1 MAMCEWT
8 LADIKNRASN
18 KAFAKVTILTLDI
31 ETYEE
36 DLRTGN
42 IGGVTY
48 EEFEQVVKGYE
59 TELQVWN
66 YITELIE
73 KSKSSKELPP
83 ESEETLVGA
92 ENNTLIFPK
101 LKSIS
106 KFPSASLTSKPF
118 DLSSRTELS

>member
-1 MAMCEWT
+1 MVTCELT

-48 EEFEQVVKGYE
+48 EEFEQVLEGYKKQ
-59 TELQVWN
+59 LQVWN
-66 YITELIE
+66 YITESIE
-73 KSKSSKELPP
+73 K
-83 ESEETLVGA
+83 
-92 ENNTLIFPK
+92 NN
-101 LKSIS
+101 
-106 KFPSASLTSKPF
+106 
-118 DLSSRTELS
+118 